1 MRRFFFILPI
11 LYQEKMFGTII
22 NAIAVVIGSFLGLI
36 LRSKLPKRITNTAF
50 HGVGLFTI
58 ILGIIMAIKT
68 SNILI
73 MIVSIVIGALVGEI
87 IDIDKWINIFGE
99 WLKKNFKVK
108 NERFSEGFIT
118 AFLLYC
124 IGSMTILGAIGSMTI
139 LGAIEEGLG
148 GTPNLLVAKSVLDGF
163 SSIILAATMGIGVLF
178 SFIPLLLFQGGLTL
192 LASNMQN
199 ILTGSIINELSA
211 VGGILLLGL
220 GITILDIKKIKI
232 LNMLPSLIIVV
243 ILTYFF
249 L

>member
-1 MRRFFFILPI
+1 
-11 LYQEKMFGTII
+11 MFGTII

-68 SNILI
+68 SNFLI
-73 MIVSIVIGALVGEI
+73 MIFSIVIGSLVGEI

-99 WLKKNFKVK
+99 WLKKNFKGK

-124 IGSMTILGAIGSMTI
+124 MGSMTI

-148 GTPNLLVAKSVLDGF
+148 GIPNLLVAKSVLDGF

>member
-1 MRRFFFILPI
+1 
-11 LYQEKMFGTII
+11 
-22 NAIAVVIGSFLGLI
+22 VW
-36 LRSKLPKRITNTAF
+36 
-50 HGVGLFTI
+50 LFTI

-73 MIVSIVIGALVGEI
+73 MIFSIVIGALVGEI

-99 WLKKNFKVK
+99 WLKKNFKGK

-124 IGSMTILGAIGSMTI
+124 MGSMTI

-199 ILTGSIINELSA
+199 ILTGNIINELSA

>member
-1 MRRFFFILPI
+1 
-11 LYQEKMFGTII
+11 MFGTII

-68 SNILI
+68 SNFLI
-73 MIVSIVIGALVGEI
+73 MIFSIVIGSLVGEI

-99 WLKKNFKVK
+99 WLKKNFKGK
-108 NERFSEGFIT
+108 DERISEGFIT

-124 IGSMTILGAIGSMTI
+124 MGSMTI

-148 GTPNLLVAKSVLDGF
+148 GIPNLLVAKSVLDGF

>member
-1 MRRFFFILPI
+1 L
-11 LYQEKMFGTII
+11 
-22 NAIAVVIGSFLGLI
+22 VVLNVELI
-36 LRSKLPKRITNTAF
+36 LKNFQLRQQL

-124 IGSMTILGAIGSMTI
+124 IGSMTI

-232 LNMLPSLIIVV
+232 INMLPSLIIVV

-249 L
+249 FLSIYNIFF

>member
-1 MRRFFFILPI
+1 MRRFFFILLI

-22 NAIAVVIGSFLGLI
+22 NVIAVVIGSFLGLI

-73 MIVSIVIGALVGEI
+73 MIFSIVIGALVGEI

-99 WLKKNFKVK
+99 WLKKNFKGK

-124 IGSMTILGAIGSMTI
+124 MGSMTI

-148 GTPNLLVAKSVLDGF
+148 GIPNLLVAKSVLDGF

-232 LNMLPSLIIVV
+232 INMLPSLIIVV

>member
-1 MRRFFFILPI
+1 MRSFFFILLI

-22 NAIAVVIGSFLGLI
+22 NAIAVIIGSFLGLI

-68 SNILI
+68 SNFLI
-73 MIVSIVIGALVGEI
+73 MIFSIVIGALVGEI

-99 WLKKNFKVK
+99 WLKKIFKVK

-124 IGSMTILGAIGSMTI
+124 MGSMTI